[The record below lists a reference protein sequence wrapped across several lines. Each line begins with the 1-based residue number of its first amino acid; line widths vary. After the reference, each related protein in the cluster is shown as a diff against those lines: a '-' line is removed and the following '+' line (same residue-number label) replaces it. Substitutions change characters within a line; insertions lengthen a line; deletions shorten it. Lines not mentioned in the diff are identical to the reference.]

1 MKKTLLKR
9 SFMKKLIP
17 VFALA
22 VLITACNSDPKTAA
36 MNSASNPT
44 IDTTGL
50 AQYQQ
55 WKAMNELT
63 NTPQFQSAAQPA
75 TRTVVQNV
83 PVRQSTSRSR
93 SYSSGSMNSSSSS
106 TAKAAQRKGW
116 SKAAKG
122 AVIGG
127 VGGAAAGAIIN
138 KKNRALGAVIGGV
151 IGAAGGYGIGHGM
164 DKRDGRF

>member
-1 MKKTLLKR
+1 
-9 SFMKKLIP
+9 MKKLFP

-22 VLITACNSDPKTAA
+22 VLVTACNTDPRLAA
-36 MNSASNPT
+36 MNSALTPS
-44 IDTTGL
+44 IDTSGL
-50 AQYQQ
+50 AKYQQ
-55 WKAMNELT
+55 WKAMNELA
-63 NTPQFQSAAQPA
+63 NTTQFQSVAPAQPT
-75 TRTVVQNV
+75 TRTIIKYV
-83 PVRQSTSRSR
+83 PVRQSSSR
-93 SYSSGSMNSSSSS
+93 SYSSGSMSSSSS
-106 TAKAAQRKGW
+106 GAAKAAQRKGW
-116 SKAAKG
+116 SKSAKG